1 MKGQHVKSVFH
12 QLVPHGHNARWTK
25 LIIWLKIISTQWK
38 QRCCTQWCLSLK
50 PCCFYCKRHL
60 LNKTIEHARITIKKI
75 ISLVC
80 KSFSRPKNSIQDSF
94 VSQLIPQ
101 TMLWVTNK
109 TLAKWQ
115 CYMVFNRTVFEGAF
129 IRFLL
134 LFCHWGIKEP
144 VNSIVYDA
152 FKNIRILQTCNML
165 REMFI
170 GL

>member
-25 LIIWLKIISTQWK
+25 LIIWLKIISKQWK

-50 PCCFYCKRHL
+50 PCCFFTKQNHRACKDH
-60 LNKTIEHARITIKKI
+60 NKVF

-80 KSFSRPKNSIQDSF
+80 KSFSRQKTSIQDSF

-101 TMLWVTNK
+101 TMLWVTYK

-115 CYMVFNRTVFEGAF
+115 CYVVFNRTVFEGVF
-129 IRFLL
+129 IRFPL

-144 VNSIVYDA
+144 VTFNSLWCI
-152 FKNIRILQTCNML
+152 
-165 REMFI
+165 
-170 GL
+170 